1 MNLSLLPQLVARR
14 LPDAPAMT
22 CGGESLSYAGF
33 ERQVAAIA
41 GALRDR
47 HGLVAGDRVVMALE
61 NGPEF
66 LPLLCAIW
74 RAGLVAVPANARLH
88 PREFAYI
95 LEHSG
100 ARLCIASPGIAAT
113 LPAGYCP
120 VLSTG
125 SADYARLLSGE
136 AVGVVDTPGSANAWI
151 FYTSGTTGRPKG
163 ATLTH
168 DNLLFML
175 QSYLA
180 DIDQLDERDTML
192 HAAPLS
198 HGGGLYALP
207 HLARGSH
214 NVILPGSFDPEGVL
228 AAFAQYRNVSMF
240 AAPTMVTRLLASPQ
254 AGGDTGGL
262 KCLIYG
268 GAPMYLAD
276 LERALELFGPRLH
289 QIFGLGETPMTIT
302 HLSRRLHAERDHPR
316 WRERLASSGIA
327 RTGVEVRVVG
337 DDGQPLPVGA
347 VGEIAARSP
356 CVMRGYWNDPAATA
370 KTIRDGWLLTGDLG
384 VFDAEG
390 FLTIS
395 GRSKDMIISGG
406 SNIYPREIEEVLLQ
420 HPAVAEVSVVGAPHA
435 DWGEEVV
442 AFVVPRAGDGLSAA
456 VLEGFCLDQMARYKR
471 PRRYLMVE
479 SLPKNN
485 YGKVLKTELRER
497 LKGRAT

>member
-14 LPDAPAMT
+14 LPHAPAVSSP
-22 CGGESLSYAGF
+22 GESLTYGQF
-33 ERQVAAIA
+33 EVAVAAIA

-47 HGLVAGDRVVMALE
+47 HGLAPGARVVLALE
-61 NGPEF
+61 NGPEV

-74 RAGLVAVPANARLH
+74 RAGLVAVPANAKLH

-100 ARLCIASPGIAAT
+100 ASLCLASPAIAAS
-113 LPAGYCP
+113 LPAGACP
-120 VLSTG
+120 VIATG
-125 SADYARLLSGE
+125 SADHLALLRGA
-136 AVGVVDTPGSANAWI
+136 AVTRVDSRAGDPAWI

-168 DNLLFML
+168 GNLLFML

-180 DIDQLDERDTML
+180 DIDQLDERDVML

-198 HGGGLYALP
+198 HGAGLYALP

-214 NVILPGSFDPEGVL
+214 NVILPGSFDAEAVL
-228 AAFAQYRNVSMF
+228 DCFRRHRNVSMF
-240 AAPTMVTRLLASPQ
+240 AAPTMVARLNASPA
-254 AGGDTGGL
+254 AGGDSSGL

-268 GAPMYLAD
+268 GAPMYLSD
-276 LERALELFGPRLH
+276 LERSLELFGPRLH

-302 HLSRRLHAERDHPR
+302 HLSRRLHGEREHPR
-316 WRERLASSGIA
+316 WRQRLASSGIA
-327 RTGVEVRVVG
+327 RTGVEVRVVDG
-337 DDGQPLPVGA
+337 AGRPLPDGQ

-356 CVMRGYWNDPAATA
+356 CVMAGYWNDAAA
-370 KTIRDGWLLTGDLG
+370 SARALVDGWLLTGDLG
-384 VFDAEG
+384 SFDDEG

-406 SNIYPREIEEVLLQ
+406 SNIYPREIEEVLLL
-420 HPAVAEVSVVGAPHA
+420 HPAVAEASVVGAPHA
-435 DWGEEVV
+435 EWGEEVV
-442 AFVVPRAGDGLSAA
+442 AFVVARPGQAPAA
-456 VLEGFCLDQMARYKR
+456 AELDRVCLESLARYKR
-471 PRRYLMVE
+471 PRRYLLVE

-485 YGKVLKTELRER
+485 YGKVLKTELRLR
-497 LKGRAT
+497 LNGG